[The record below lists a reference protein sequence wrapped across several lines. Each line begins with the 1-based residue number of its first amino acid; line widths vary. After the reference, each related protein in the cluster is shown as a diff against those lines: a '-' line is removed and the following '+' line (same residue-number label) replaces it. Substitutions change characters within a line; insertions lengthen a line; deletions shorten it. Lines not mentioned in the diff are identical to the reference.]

1 MRALILILS
10 ERSMESA
17 FRTYVSDDG
26 ISCTFFKIDLD
37 KFGLHVCSA
46 DGKSIDTLTNVRI
59 NMKMQYAPL
68 EISNDIAEKHVAR
81 MGLINLMNEYDFEL
95 YGFPTDPR
103 EWAAFRLEIF
113 GSEYRKGLAFHYNI
127 VNYIVHYDSRLYVP
141 IYNYSETGTLY
152 SFTEG
157 RLERI
162 TDVPLK
168 FILGE
173 LKKLPKNII
182 HALAGI
188 TDKLARPVEFGFS

>member
-1 MRALILILS
+1 MRALILLLS
-10 ERSMESA
+10 ERSVESA
-17 FRTYVSDDG
+17 PSTYVSDDG

-46 DGKSIDTLTNVRI
+46 DGKSIDTLTNIRI

-81 MGLINLMNEYDFEL
+81 MGLTDLMSEYDFEL
-95 YGFPTDPR
+95 YGFPTDPC

-127 VNYIVHYDSRLYVP
+127 VEYFTHYDSRPYVP
-141 IYNYSETGTLY
+141 IYNYSDSGTLY
-152 SFTEG
+152 KFAKSGG
-157 RLERI
+157 RLKRI

-182 HALAGI
+182 HATTTI
-188 TDKLARPVEFGFS
+188 TDKLARPVEFS